1 MYFLL
6 FAAIVIELISNFPVT
21 SSDNHLSEFGYFET
35 SSKLTTF
42 IL

>member
-6 FAAIVIELISNFPVT
+6 LVENVIELISNFPDT
-21 SSDNHLSEFGYFET
+21 SSDNHLSESGYFET
-35 SSKLTTF
+35 SSKLTTL